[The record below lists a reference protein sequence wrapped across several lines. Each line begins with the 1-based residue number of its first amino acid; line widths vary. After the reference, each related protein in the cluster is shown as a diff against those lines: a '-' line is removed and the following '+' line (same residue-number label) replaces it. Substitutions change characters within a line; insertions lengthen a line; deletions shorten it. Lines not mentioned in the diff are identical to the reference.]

1 MEEKYCCLLKKI
13 SWLYYK
19 QFTSHKQLIGKYI
32 YAKFACF
39 ILLSGLGWVTQVNQ
53 CVSFEGEA
61 LVFGGNCEGD
71 DATANSSH

>member
-1 MEEKYCCLLKKI
+1 MAVLQRIYLPQAI
-13 SWLYYK
+13 N
-19 QFTSHKQLIGKYI
+19 GKYI